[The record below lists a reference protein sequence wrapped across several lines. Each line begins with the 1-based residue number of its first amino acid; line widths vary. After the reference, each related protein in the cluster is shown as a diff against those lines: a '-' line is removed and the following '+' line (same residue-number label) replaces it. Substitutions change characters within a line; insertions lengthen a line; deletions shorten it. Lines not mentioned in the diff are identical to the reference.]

1 MTANFFSSIGSIS
14 EEYSLLN
21 QGIYDFPFL
30 HTQQFS
36 SSTGGRC
43 ESQFTISLAGA
54 SCRPIPPDEQGMED
68 ERAKMEIAFNP
79 RKGSVRAWLALMELL
94 WIWMEGGLFAERR
107 RNE

>member
-1 MTANFFSSIGSIS
+1 MISRFFILSNSH
-14 EEYSLLN
+14 L
-21 QGIYDFPFL
+21 Q
-30 HTQQFS
+30 
-36 SSTGGRC
+36 
-43 ESQFTISLAGA
+43 LAGDA
-54 SCRPIPPDEQGMED
+54 NHNSQSVLQGHPVAQFLPDEQGMED